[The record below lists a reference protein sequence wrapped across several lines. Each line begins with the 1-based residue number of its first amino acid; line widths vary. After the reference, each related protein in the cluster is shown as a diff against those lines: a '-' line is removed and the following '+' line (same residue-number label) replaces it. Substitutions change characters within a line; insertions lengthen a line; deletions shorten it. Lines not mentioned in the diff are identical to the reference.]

1 LEIDRQTLE
10 RARASLELARRKV
23 EVGFLD
29 ETEALRLEVDMLQA
43 EASVNRTQNN
53 IERARDQ
60 LREVLGVDWDQP
72 LEVEGLTEEESQK
85 YHVSMARAVSVGLSR
100 RLDLQTAS
108 LGEEAQR
115 LNLRNVR
122 SQNGPRATL
131 NAAVGLRGQG
141 DQFSDVHQRLERNQW
156 SMSIQMSAPLIDGG
170 ERRSQVRQQELALEQ
185 AQTDRE
191 VLRQNIV
198 LQIREAVNDLKAA
211 ERQIELSQ
219 AALVVA
225 EKTFAREQQ
234 RFDLGLS
241 RSQDMLTAQSQLTG
255 ARNSALEA
263 RIAYYLQIESLRQ
276 VTMADL
282 TDLVE

>member
-1 LEIDRQTLE
+1 MENDRQTLE

-72 LEVEGLTEEESQK
+72 LEVEGLTEEERQK
-85 YHVSMARAVSVGLSR
+85 CHVSMARAVSVELSR
-100 RLDLQTAS
+100 RLDLQGAS

-131 NAAVGLRGQG
+131 NAAVGMRGQG

-156 SMSIQMSAPLIDGG
+156 SMSIQMSAPRIDGG
-170 ERRSQVRQQELALEQ
+170 SA
-185 AQTDRE
+185 
-191 VLRQNIV
+191 
-198 LQIREAVNDLKAA
+198 
-211 ERQIELSQ
+211 
-219 AALVVA
+219 
-225 EKTFAREQQ
+225 
-234 RFDLGLS
+234 
-241 RSQDMLTAQSQLTG
+241 G
-255 ARNSALEA
+255 ARCDSRNWPWSRRRPTGRCCARTSGCRSAK
-263 RIAYYLQIESLRQ
+263 Q
-276 VTMADL
+276 
-282 TDLVE
+282 